1 MREHFADDEKTRKS
15 FNNRRCRNLQNK
27 NGYPFGYPLCK
38 FRQRLTFPGG
48 RPPSIISA
56 KELNYCVRDGN
67 RCDLFAIA
75 TEYMSS
81 TKCAL
86 TLFLCVKN

>member
-1 MREHFADDEKTRKS
+1 MKPIRVSTFLGGDRTYAKRAL
-15 FNNRRCRNLQNK
+15 FRVLFLYQ
-27 NGYPFGYPLCK
+27 

-75 TEYMSS
+75 TEYMSN
-81 TKCAL
+81 
-86 TLFLCVKN
+86 TLRCVDSFSLCVKN

>member
-1 MREHFADDEKTRKS
+1 MNHTKKLTSNEVS
-15 FNNRRCRNLQNK
+15 FLNTAK
-27 NGYPFGYPLCK
+27 FTSP

-75 TEYMSS
+75 TEYMSN
-81 TKCAL
+81 
-86 TLFLCVKN
+86 TLRCLDLNIRCVKN